1 MTDFTPTGETPAEFE
16 ARLFREEMEWR
27 RREDWLEEQAE
38 IRRLYGDDDDSRSE
52 SMMLH
57 GTE

>member
-1 MTDFTPTGETPAEFE
+1 MTDFTPLTGETPEQFDE
-16 ARLFREEMEWR
+16 RLFREELEWR

-38 IRRLYGDDDDSRSE
+38 IRRLYDDDSRSE